1 MAEEKVLQ
9 STTPPD
15 LGRDAEEAF
24 FATRVES
31 FWSLVWKRFRRHK
44 LAMASS
50 LVIII
55 MILVAVFAP
64 VISPFPFDETHM
76 DALVDGMPAA
86 PNGTYWFGT
95 DNFGRDYLTRCIYG
109 GRISLSVGLV
119 STLIALLIGVPLGCI
134 AGFYGGK
141 VDMVIMRVTEFLSC
155 IPTFF
160 LILTVNAMV
169 EKPSIYYV
177 MVIIGVFGW
186 MGITR
191 QVRAQFLSLR
201 QQEFVQAAF
210 ALGYRDR
217 KVIFRHILPNAL
229 VPVIVSASMSVAS
242 AIMTESSLSYLG
254 MGVQEPVPSWGA
266 MLKVGQ
272 GYLRAAPHMAVIPG
286 ILILIVSLA
295 LNFIGDGLRDALD
308 PRVTKG

>member
-1 MAEEKVLQ
+1 MAENNDALKTVAV
-9 STTPPD
+9 
-15 LGRDAEEAF
+15 DAEESF
-24 FATRVES
+24 FSSRVES
-31 FWSLVWKRFRRHK
+31 FWMLVWKRFRKHK
-44 LAMASS
+44 LAMTGAAV
-50 LVIII
+50 LVI
-55 MILVAVFAP
+55 MTLLAVLAP
-64 VISPFPFDETHM
+64 YLTPYDFDELHLE
-76 DALVDGMPAA
+76 DVRDGRPLSFSSK
-86 PNGTYWFGT
+86 YLLGT
-95 DNFGRDYLTRCIYG
+95 DQFGRDYLTRCIYG

-119 STLIALLIGVPLGCI
+119 SVGISMAIGIPLGCI
-134 AGFYGGK
+134 SGFYGGA
-141 VDMVIMRVTEFLSC
+141 VDMVIQRFTEFLSC

-169 EKPSIYYV
+169 SSSIYNV

-186 MGITR
+186 MGICR

-201 QQEFVQAAF
+201 QQEFVQAAY
-210 ALGYRDR
+210 ALGYSDA

-229 VPVIVSASMSVAS
+229 VPVIVGATMGVAG

-272 GYLRAAPHMAVIPG
+272 GFLRTSPRLAIIPG
-286 ILILIVSLA
+286 LFILVVALS
-295 LNFIGDGLRDALD
+295 LNFVGDGLRDALD